1 MTLVELND
9 IEKRIIKRD
18 DKELTDFVNILSYS
32 QISMRKDMVNFK
44 FDSSSRKLDI
54 IAQINAILKDKTTLK
69 FIKDLTIYYDG
80 FSHMNWLKLLPNL
93 EKIKIILKI
102 NKPELPNIPIILNNY
117 NRNLK
122 HITIQCRRH
131 YPSVDLLDTYCHD
144 NNIHFEKD
152 ITNWEGDID

>member
-9 IEKRIIKRD
+9 IEKRVINRY
-18 DKELTDFVNILSYS
+18 DKELTDFINILSYS
-32 QISMRKDMVNFK
+32 QICMRKYMVNFK
-44 FDSSSRKLDI
+44 FENSSRKLDVYT
-54 IAQINAILKDKTTLK
+54 ILNDKTTLK

-102 NKPELPNIPIILNNY
+102 NKPEFPNIPIILNNY

-122 HITIQCRRH
+122 HITIQCRRP

-152 ITNWEGDID
+152 ITNWGTLTN